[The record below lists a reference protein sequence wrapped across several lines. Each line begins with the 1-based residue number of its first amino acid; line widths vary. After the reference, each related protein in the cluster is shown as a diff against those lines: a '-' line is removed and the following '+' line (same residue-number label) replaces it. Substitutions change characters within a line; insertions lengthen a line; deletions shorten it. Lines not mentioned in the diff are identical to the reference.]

1 LDVSVPTVARA
12 GLSRDEVARIALRLV
27 DEGGPTGFDDLSLAR
42 VATAAGVATPS
53 LYKHIAS
60 LARLRQEV
68 ALVCTRDFADV
79 CTAASIGRSEADAL
93 RSLAVAMR
101 DFARARPGRYAAVQV
116 GPDPDD
122 PAQAELRAE
131 ASRVVGVIAAVLQ
144 GFGLP
149 ESRAIDAVRAAR
161 SALHGFVS
169 IELAGGF
176 RLPEDLD
183 RSFDTLVELLVEGFR
198 GLADAPTRGRP
209 ESTTPSRP

>member
-1 LDVSVPTVARA
+1 MPRA
-12 GLSRDEVARIALRLV
+12 GLSRDEVVRISLRLV
-27 DEGGPTGFDDLSLAR
+27 DDGGTTGFDDLSLAR
-42 VATAAGVATPS
+42 VAKAAGVATPS

-68 ALVCTRDFADV
+68 ALVCTREFADV
-79 CTAASIGRSEADAL
+79 CAAASVGRSEADAL

-101 DFARARPGRYAAVQV
+101 DFARAHPGRYAAVQA
-116 GPDPDD
+116 GPDPQD
-122 PAQAELRAE
+122 PAQAELSAE
-131 ASRVVGVIAAVLQ
+131 AARVVGVVAAVLQ

-183 RSFDTLVELLVEGFR
+183 RSFDTLVELLVQGFR
-198 GLADAPTRGRP
+198 GLAGAPAERRP
-209 ESTTPSRP
+209 ASSVPPRR

>member
-1 LDVSVPTVARA
+1 MPRA
-12 GLSRDEVARIALRLV
+12 GLSRDEVVRIALRLV
-27 DEGGPTGFDDLSLAR
+27 DEGGPTGFDDLTLAR
-42 VATAAGVATPS
+42 IATAAGVAAPS
-53 LYKHIAS
+53 LYKHIDS
-60 LARLRQEV
+60 LAALRREV
-68 ALVCTRDFADV
+68 ALVCTREFADA
-79 CTAASIGRSEADAL
+79 CTAATIGRSEADAL

-101 DFARARPGRYAAVQV
+101 DFARARPARYAAVQI

-122 PAQAELRAE
+122 PAQAELRSE
-131 ASRVVGVIAAVLQ
+131 AARVVGVTAAVLA

-149 ESRAIDAVRAAR
+149 EARAIDAVRAAR

-198 GLADAPTRGRP
+198 GLAAPGGR
-209 ESTTPSRP
+209 

>member
-1 LDVSVPTVARA
+1 MPRA
-12 GLSRDEVARIALRLV
+12 GLSHDEVVRLALRLV
-27 DEGGPTGFDDLSLAR
+27 DEGGPTGFHDLSLAG
-42 VATAAGVATPS
+42 VASAAGVATPS

-68 ALVCTRDFADV
+68 MLVCTRDLADV
-79 CTAASIGRSEADAL
+79 CAAASIGRSEADAL
-93 RSLAVAMR
+93 RSIAVAMR
-101 DFARARPGRYAAVQV
+101 DFARAHPSRYAAVQV

-131 ASRVVGVIAAVLQ
+131 AARVVGVIAAVLQ

-149 ESRAIDAVRAAR
+149 ESRTIDAVRAAR
-161 SALHGFVS
+161 SAIHGFVS

-198 GLADAPTRGRP
+198 GLADAPTRRRL
-209 ESTTPSRP
+209 ESPISSRP

>member
-1 LDVSVPTVARA
+1 MARA
-12 GLSRDEVARIALRLV
+12 GLSRDEVVRIALRLV
-27 DEGGPTGFDDLSLAR
+27 DEGGSTGFDDLSLTR
-42 VATAAGVATPS
+42 VATTAGVATPS

-60 LARLRQEV
+60 LAQLRQEV

-101 DFARARPGRYAAVQV
+101 GFARGHPGQYAAVQV

-122 PAQAELRAE
+122 PAQAELRAA

-149 ESRAIDAVRAAR
+149 ESRAIDAVRAVR

-198 GLADAPTRGRP
+198 GLANAPTQRRP
-209 ESTTPSRP
+209 DSAIPSHP

>member
-1 LDVSVPTVARA
+1 MPALARA
-12 GLSRDEVARIALRLV
+12 GLSRDEVVRIALRLV
-27 DEGGPTGFDDLSLAR
+27 DEGGPTGFDDLSLTK
-42 VATAAGVATPS
+42 VASTAGVATPS

-68 ALVCTRDFADV
+68 ALVCTRDFADA
-79 CTAASIGRSEADAL
+79 CTAAAIGRSEADAL
-93 RSLAVAMR
+93 RALALAMR
-101 DFARARPGRYAAVQV
+101 DFARDRPGRYAAVQA

-122 PAQAELRAE
+122 PAQSALRAE
-131 ASRVVGVIAAVLQ
+131 AARVVGVVAAVLQ

-161 SALHGFVS
+161 AALHGFVS

-176 RLPEDLD
+176 RLPDDLD

-198 GLADAPTRGRP
+198 SLAGAAGDRRTA
-209 ESTTPSRP
+209 SSVTPLE

>member
-1 LDVSVPTVARA
+1 MPRA
-12 GLSRDEVARIALRLV
+12 GLSRDEVVRIALRLV
-27 DEGGPTGFDDLSLAR
+27 DEGGPTGFGDLTLAR
-42 VATAAGVATPS
+42 VAAAAGVAAPS

-60 LARLRQEV
+60 LARLRYEV
-68 ALVCTRDFADV
+68 AVGCTRAFADV
-79 CTAASIGRSEADAL
+79 CVAASVGRSEADAL

-101 DFARARPGRYAAVQV
+101 EFARAHPGRYTAVQA
-116 GPDPDD
+116 GPHPDD
-122 PAQAELRAE
+122 PAEAELRAE
-131 ASRVVGVIAAVLQ
+131 SARVVGVVAAVLQ

-161 SALHGFVS
+161 AALHGFVS

-198 GLADAPTRGRP
+198 GLAGAPARR
-209 ESTTPSRP
+209 

>member
-1 LDVSVPTVARA
+1 MSTVPRA
-12 GLSRDEVARIALRLV
+12 GLSRDEVVRLALRLV
-27 DEGGPTGFDDLSLAR
+27 DEGGPTGFHDLSLTR
-42 VATAAGVATPS
+42 VASAAGVATPS
-53 LYKHIAS
+53 LYKHVAS
-60 LARLRQEV
+60 LARLQQEV
-68 ALVCTRDFADV
+68 ALVCTRDLADV
-79 CTAASIGRSEADAL
+79 CAAASVGRSEADAL
-93 RSLAVAMR
+93 RSLAVAIR
-101 DFARARPGRYAAVQV
+101 NFARAYPGRYAALQV

-149 ESRAIDAVRAAR
+149 ESRTIDAVRAAR

-183 RSFDTLVELLVEGFR
+183 RSFDTLVELLIEGFR
-198 GLADAPTRGRP
+198 GLADTPTHRRP
-209 ESTTPSRP
+209 VSTTPSRP

>member
-1 LDVSVPTVARA
+1 MTMPRA
-12 GLSRDEVARIALRLV
+12 GLSPDEVVRIALRLV
-27 DEGGPTGFDDLSLAR
+27 DAGGPSAFDDLSLAR
-42 VATAAGVATPS
+42 VASTAGVAAPS

-60 LARLRQEV
+60 LAQLRQAV
-68 ALVCTRDFADV
+68 ALECTRAFAEV
-79 CTAASIGRSEADAL
+79 CTAATIGRSEADAL

-101 DFARARPGRYAAVQV
+101 DYARAHPGRYAAVQV

-131 ASRVVGVIAAVLQ
+131 AARLVGVTAAVLQ

-161 SALHGFVS
+161 SALHGFIV

-198 GLADAPTRGRP
+198 GLADAPTPR
-209 ESTTPSRP
+209 

>member
-1 LDVSVPTVARA
+1 MPTVPRA
-12 GLSRDEVARIALRLV
+12 GLSPDEVVRIALRLV

-42 VATAAGVATPS
+42 VASAAGVATPS

-68 ALVCTRDFADV
+68 ALVCTREFADV

-101 DFARARPGRYAAVQV
+101 GFARAHAGRYAAVQA

-131 ASRVVGVIAAVLQ
+131 AARVVGVTGAVLQ

-161 SALHGFVS
+161 SALHGFIS

-198 GLADAPTRGRP
+198 GLADASALRRPDPTN
-209 ESTTPSRP
+209 PSRP

>member
-1 LDVSVPTVARA
+1 MPRA
-12 GLSRDEVARIALRLV
+12 GLSRDEVVHLALRLV
-27 DEGGPTGFDDLSLAR
+27 DEGGPTGFHELSLAR
-42 VATAAGVATPS
+42 VASAAGVATPS

-60 LARLRQEV
+60 LSRLKQEV
-68 ALVCTRDFADV
+68 ALVSTRHLADV

-101 DFARARPGRYAAVQV
+101 DFARAHPGRYAAVQV

-176 RLPEDLD
+176 RLPENLD
-183 RSFDTLVELLVEGFR
+183 RSFDLLVDLLVEGFR
-198 GLADAPTRGRP
+198 GLADAPTHHRFEP
-209 ESTTPSRP
+209 PIPSRP